1 MSEKDERHLQ
11 DEFLRKDGPDVEG
24 HLQDEFMREDKD
36 KDEEPDVQGHLQDE
50 FMREDTASERH
61 RVDEAI

>member
-11 DEFLRKDGPDVEG
+11 DEFAREDEPDVEG
-24 HLQDEFMREDKD
+24 HLQDEFMRGDA
-36 KDEEPDVQGHLQDE
+36 DEEPDVQGHLQDE
-50 FMREDTASERH
+50 FMRQQDTVDERH